1 MREVQQ
7 GPYYNK
13 WTFLL
18 VGLVIGIFIEE
29 KIGSVTR
36 QFEGTG
42 NAAASLPQGCNCE
55 ALLFQQQQRLAIE
68 ANAASAAAMKA
79 AAAAA
84 SKPCS
89 SLDSAGSK
97 PITPSC
103 PPPPLCPVQ
112 KCPLCPILTQSTQP
126 QQPVTNGAPS
136 NIDEDGRVC
145 CKPSPRALSKF
156 APNNFG
162 FTNPLQL
169 DPVIMLERL
178 VAMMPGKKRWYIQI
192 GAHASAQAGHNDP
205 TEKFFEQAGWSGL
218 LVEPVPQI
226 HELLDSFVRASERPL
241 KTANVAICPKETA
254 GESLTFYSIAKKV
267 NVTSGKIA
275 GERKVPHW
283 LSQLGSLEKERI
295 MQYKHWVK
303 GNRTI
308 EDLIEEIKVECLTVP
323 NLLQRYSIPPEEVV
337 AMVIDAQGQDS
348 KIVQDLTYNAASRF
362 RPAFIIYE
370 HVMFRHPERQVTV
383 AHLWK
388 FGYTCWYHNGNTW
401 CIKLGAT

>member
-1 MREVQQ
+1 MPERAD
-7 GPYYNK
+7 K
-13 WTFLL
+13 FTFLL
-18 VGLVIGIFIEE
+18 VGIIAGIFIEE
-29 KIGSVTR
+29 LIGVGTRTLSSVQQGSVGPPLSPSNSIC
-36 QFEGTG
+36 EG
-42 NAAASLPQGCNCE
+42 
-55 ALLFQQQQRLAIE
+55 LLYQQQQQLTKQAD
-68 ANAASAAAMKA
+68 AAAKAAMNA

-84 SKPCS
+84 RQHNEQPCP
-89 SLDSAGSK
+89 AA
-97 PITPSC
+97 PARAPEC
-103 PPPPLCPVQ
+103 PPPPA
-112 KCPLCPILTQSTQP
+112 CPLPPPSPPAPPAPQLAPRAGGSAGDDST
-126 QQPVTNGAPS
+126 
-136 NIDEDGRVC
+136 GRPC
-145 CKPSPRALSKF
+145 CVPAPRALSMF

-162 FTNPLQL
+162 FENVLQL
-169 DPVIMLERL
+169 DPIFMLERL
-178 VAMMPGKKRWYIQI
+178 VAMMPGKKRWYVQI

-205 TEKFFEQAGWSGL
+205 TEKFFEKAGWSGL

-226 HELLDSFVRASERPL
+226 HALLDSFVRKSGRPI
-241 KTANVAICPKETA
+241 KTANVAICPSTTA
-254 GESLTFYSIAKKV
+254 GESLTFYSIHHKV

-323 NLLQRYSIPPEEVV
+323 SLLQRYNIHPSEVV

-348 KIVQDLTYNAASRF
+348 KIVQDLSYDAVTQF